1 MNLPDNSV
9 SFSCKDSHMKPSNPF
24 HSQRMIMKKLQF
36 GLLLCMGLLASAC
49 TTNINPDTYSV
60 GSTQRAQ
67 RSVSG
72 VIVGAR
78 PVNVQ
83 GTSQTG
89 TLIGAAAGGVAGSAI
104 GGSSRANILGAIGGA
119 VLGGIAGNMVEKGIT
134 NQTGVEY
141 TVRTNNGG
149 TITLVQGTSPT
160 FAVGQKVLI
169 VYGKE
174 ARIIA
179 DTAQ

>member
-1 MNLPDNSV
+1 
-9 SFSCKDSHMKPSNPF
+9 
-24 HSQRMIMKKLQF
+24 MKKLQF

-49 TTNINPDTYSV
+49 TTNINPDTYTV

-72 VIVGAR
+72 VIVSAR

-104 GGSSRANILGAIGGA
+104 GGGTRANILGALGGA

-141 TVRTNNGG
+141 TVRTNNGEN
-149 TITLVQGTSPT
+149 ITLVQGTSPT

>member
-1 MNLPDNSV
+1 
-9 SFSCKDSHMKPSNPF
+9 
-24 HSQRMIMKKLQF
+24 MKKLQF
-36 GLLLCMGLLASAC
+36 GLILCMGLLASAC

-60 GSTQRAQ
+60 GSTQTVQ
-67 RSVSG
+67 RSVPG

-83 GTSQTG
+83 GTNQTG

-104 GGSSRANILGAIGGA
+104 GGGTRANILGAIGGA
-119 VLGGIAGNMVEKGIT
+119 VLGGIAGSAIEKGVT
-134 NQTGVEY
+134 NQTGIEY
-141 TVRTNNGG
+141 SVRTNNGE
-149 TITLVQGTSPT
+149 TVTLVQGTSPT

-169 VYGKE
+169 VYGKQ

-179 DTAQ
+179 DMAQ

>member
-1 MNLPDNSV
+1 MYKAPV
-9 SFSCKDSHMKPSNPF
+9 KPEHLSELQPAALRF
-24 HSQRMIMKKLQF
+24 CHRRQLESQHSRR
-36 GLLLCMGLLASAC
+36 
-49 TTNINPDTYSV
+49 N
-60 GSTQRAQ
+60 R
-67 RSVSG
+67 
-72 VIVGAR
+72 
-78 PVNVQ
+78 
-83 GTSQTG
+83 
-89 TLIGAAAGGVAGSAI
+89 
-104 GGSSRANILGAIGGA
+104 GA

-141 TVRTNNGG
+141 TVRTNNGE